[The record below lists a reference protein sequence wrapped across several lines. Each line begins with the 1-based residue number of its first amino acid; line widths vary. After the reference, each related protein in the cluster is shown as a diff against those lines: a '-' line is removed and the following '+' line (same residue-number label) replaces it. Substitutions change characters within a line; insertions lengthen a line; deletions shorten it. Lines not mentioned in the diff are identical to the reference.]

1 MLFNVIYSV
10 FLGLTDLLIF
20 YLFTQSVTISWK
32 VLLAYG
38 LVFMLFMILHSGR
51 FSLTFLM
58 SEKDFFDL
66 MMFSIGLAILNIM
79 GRVQNRYFDERIQDK
94 MSSIY
99 IAFRKTIDF
108 IQNKLIYVMIYI
120 YQLVAIWFIEIR

>member
-10 FLGLTDLLIF
+10 FFGLTDLLIF

-38 LVFMLFMILHSGR
+38 LVFMLSIILHSGR

-79 GRVQNRYFDERIQDK
+79 GRVQNWYFDERIQDK
-94 MSSIY
+94 TSSTY

-120 YQLVAIWFIEIR
+120 YQLVAIWFIKIR